1 MSIEAPQ
8 GILNIPNAT
17 LRVGKLVL
25 DNTVGADTVLNTVAR
40 NTALLVDSNTYV
52 ENKNWDLKLPNAW
65 VGEFEC
71 NTYTTADYSEFNFYS
86 EGATSNTQGYNLT
99 FKDTS
104 LELRYDGGS
113 ALTTVTIPSISTASL
128 RKIRIL
134 FERTTLSVAV
144 DGTNVLSY
152 NDTEGPRARV
162 YNDTTGGFI
171 NFFTTGG
178 AIKNVRIVNEKWM
191 TDGTGNINYV
201 GGKVGVGTDS
211 PTVALDVVGD
221 LKVSGNTFYSN
232 NTSIHVD
239 SNVVV
244 EFTGPHGRGVVPLKK
259 FPEIVFDASKLD
271 GNDTTNTYTQAGYTV
286 TASSQFDASYA
297 VHNTFNDV
305 LQDIEAG
312 AGGILWTSATS
323 TYPAAGGFYVGTTH
337 GIGTTYGE
345 FIKLELPYKIKPK
358 EVRIFPRTFQN
369 FGAGNSQSPAQFK
382 IFGSNDNFSS
392 EIVELY
398 HQNTDWVNN
407 ETWGVFDISHTTHFK
422 HFGIVFTKTNKAD
435 IVGVQEIEYYGY
447 EEPAP
452 PGDLSLDTTLKSTF
466 NSVRSNNYVMYFDGD
481 GFIPGDNT
489 SNNLVD
495 NKSVIHHNATYDSTG
510 KYWTLDGSTE
520 SNVTTGSLGFEGDVP
535 HTVSTWI
542 NASNLEA
549 NASTQQLF
557 SIGSGYS
564 EEIVRVDDTQ
574 IAANT
579 WHNLTYAYQ
588 GEGGSK
594 VTYVDGRKVE
604 EAQVEDTFGDY
615 PPFPMTGYSQG
626 GYVVSASS
634 EIVNHPAWDAFD
646 DNVTDV
652 SACWHTPYPLY
663 DVNNDG
669 AYNGTVQL
677 ASNTNLGEWLKIE
690 MPHRLVVSYVTIRA
704 RGSGGTYEGQ
714 APEDF
719 QICGSNDNVNW
730 DVLASFTGESPQD
743 DGTSNY
749 IINSTKGYNYHAI
762 VSSRSVAANA
772 TAVVIQNVKFYGHK
786 EGDLTRFPEPTRVL
800 KYPHVAMT
808 GPAQRGYVA
817 SVSSY
822 YNTGVKPEHPF
833 INEWVSQSNS
843 WQSGPLGNNT
853 TTGAGRY
860 TAGSTFNT
868 AYLSNTPLYG
878 EGGFQTPELSNTW
891 TGEWLQIELPYN
903 LKTTQHIFRNAD
915 GDAAWNDSI
924 PTSGVILGS
933 TNGST
938 WNLIHQFSSTLKNQ
952 TIDVSHTTYYKY
964 FRVVGTAVG
973 GSATVMLIPE
983 WELYGVQENTGTP
996 AIVGGPFAGKVA
1008 NFRVYDQYL
1017 GDERIQEIYDAQKDE
1032 FGHKK
1037 SSMTFYKGRIGVGT
1051 TEPEGALTVVDEP
1064 HALAKFPARA
1074 VSAND
1079 SYVEGDGQI
1088 KLSAADGSGY
1098 QAFDGLTST
1107 SWTATPT
1114 RNTRLSEE
1122 VDFGA
1127 WLKIQTPESMS
1138 LKKAEI
1144 ESKPDWAQ
1152 VGGDILGPDAGG
1164 QFGRAVACNHD
1175 GTRVIVGGYIFN
1187 SSQGKVI
1194 VYDWN
1199 GSGWT
1204 MVGDVL
1210 TDAAASNT
1218 PNFGHSVAISG
1229 DGNIIA
1235 VAAPFEHAN
1244 GADSGTVRV
1253 YYLSG
1258 ATWTILPDSGSLT
1271 SSDLGFVDVFV
1282 GESADDHLGYGGVK
1296 LSYDGYTI
1304 LIAEIED
1311 DTGFSNAGRVRV
1323 YTYANGAWSP
1333 KGSSLSGTAANERL
1347 GWSLDMSED
1356 GNHIIFATDDTI
1368 TNPYVK
1374 VYEYGS
1380 DWTQKGAT
1388 FTYTANDGRHA
1399 VAISND
1405 GNVVAIGQNN
1415 ADVADGARAEDG
1427 GVVKVY
1433 NYEGSGWVLKGT
1445 INDPVEATNEDFGS
1459 FIALSGDGK
1468 RLIVSKPDEGS
1479 TNQGQLF
1486 TFEYTGSSWIT
1497 RQPVASYG
1505 ALGDSAD
1512 GDARIGR
1519 GGNDSRSLAIS
1530 RDGSTIIAGE
1540 QGFDGLFTTA
1550 NGGRA
1555 RVFSMPSNIK
1565 SIWGSN
1571 DDVNW
1576 TKITT
1581 APTREEATSNV
1592 AGLAFGY
1599 DDRLEF
1605 KNLDNPNYYKYHAIV
1620 ADAFTQL
1627 KDIKLFGVRN
1637 QGSSTLHDGT
1647 LTLTKNLDVPR
1658 IGPPPDADD
1667 TPRRDRLV
1675 VEYNTHKNP
1684 MEDGLVQDTSG
1695 RGNDGVFFG
1704 GAKYSAADKA
1714 FNFDGTNDYILSPS
1728 ISGTSTGAFVHS
1740 LCAWA
1745 KFNTGTGNAVLSLGT
1760 FVGSNGTSTIHA
1772 NGNGTFSSVFN
1783 DNSVHFTTD
1792 MTTNT
1797 WYFIV
1802 ITYDGGS
1809 TVSSRRAFVN
1819 GKEVSQSGTSGTIT
1833 SLSLPTNPNLYVG
1846 GQSNGNQDFDGQIS
1860 NPKLYDVALTAEE
1873 VKTLYDMGRCSNA
1886 IPKTLHIMGGMMRY
1900 NNDIGKL
1907 QIHNGVQW
1915 YTIGGVSATGGNS
1928 VTYTTDGH
1936 TVHTFTTS
1944 GTLYVQS
1951 GGEIEYLVV
1960 GGGGAGGSDRGGGGG
1975 AGGMIT
1981 GTMTISPGSY
1991 NIVRGGGAVD
2001 TNEYG
2006 TSSGTNSSFAGLIAI
2021 GGGGGGGEGGAG
2033 ANGGSGGGSGYGSS
2047 GYGNGTTGQG
2057 NRGGRGWSGSG
2068 YRTAGGGG
2076 GAGGPGLDGSSNA
2089 TNAGVQRP
2097 DGGPGIA
2104 SSISG
2109 TSYFYAGGGGG
2120 GRCDVD
2126 SSGSLGGK
2134 SGYGGSGVGGH
2145 GAASTSGS
2153 GYDAVA
2159 YRGSGGG
2166 GGGQTSGSN
2175 GGHGSQGIVIIRY
2188 LQ

>member
-422 HFGIVFTKTNKAD
+422 HFGIVFTKTNKAN
-435 IVGVQEIEYYGY
+435 IVGVQEIKYYGY

-466 NSVRSNNYVMYFDGD
+466 NSVRSNNYVMYFDGKD
-481 GFIPGDNT
+481 PAAGNVPK
-489 SNNLVD
+489 NLVND
-495 NKSVIHHNATYDSTG
+495 SSISITPTNVVFDATNNC
-510 KYWTLDGSTE
+510 WTLDGSTE
-520 SNVTTGSLGFEGDVP
+520 SNVTTGSLGFEGDAP

-549 NASTQQLF
+549 NALTQQLF
-557 SIGSGYS
+557 SIGSGYDKAFLK
-564 EEIVRVDDTQ
+564 VDDTQ

-579 WHNLTYAYQ
+579 WHNVTYAYQ

-604 EAQVEDTFGDY
+604 EAQVEDTFGEY
-615 PPFPMTGYSQG
+615 PPFAMTGYKTG
-626 GYVVSASS
+626 GYCASASS
-634 EIVNHPAWDAFD
+634 ESSNANHKAYDAFD
-646 DNVTDV
+646 KLSGNSTE
-652 SACWHTPYPLY
+652 SWHSQDYGYSSGGDATRLTFPTWS
-663 DVNNDG
+663 G
-669 AYNGTVQL
+669 
-677 ASNTNLGEWLKIE
+677 STNHNGEWLKLEI
-690 MPHRLVVSYVTIRA
+690 PHKIILNYINIIARSSHPYQRPRQFTIV
-704 RGSGGTYEGQ
+704 
-714 APEDF
+714 
-719 QICGSNDNVNW
+719 GSNDDVNW
-730 DVLASFTGESPQD
+730 ETLYQEISRS
-743 DGTSNY
+743 GTSSTIPTNDTHVMSGLSAGKSFKY
-749 IINSTKGYNYHAI
+749 FAIIIKN
-762 VSSRSVAANA
+762 AATDNLHNH
-772 TAVVIQNVKFYGHK
+772 TSIGDMQLYGHK

-800 KYPHVAMT
+800 KYPHIAMT

-817 SVSSY
+817 SASWSQTAIVGENMIWEAFNGIASEIGMLLTGINY
-822 YNTGVKPEHPF
+822 DNDGNANT
-833 INEWVSQSNS
+833 
-843 WQSGPLGNNT
+843 SGT
-853 TTGAGRY
+853 TASRLS
-860 TAGSTFNT
+860 ASDSTP
-868 AYLSNTPLYG
+868 Y
-878 EGGFQTPELSNTW
+878 
-891 TGEWLQIELPYN
+891 GEWLKLELPNKIKLDRYIFTSRN
-903 LKTTQHIFRNAD
+903 DATLWTQSVEAGQVWGSD
-915 GDAAWNDSI
+915 NDSDWVHLH
-924 PTSGVILGS
+924 TFTNSGFTGASQTASFNVT
-933 TNGST
+933 TN
-938 WNLIHQFSSTLKNQ
+938 N
-952 TIDVSHTTYYKY
+952 YYKY
-964 FRVVGTAVG
+964 YAFIVTKTFAAGTDG
-973 GSATVMLIPE
+973 YLCIPE
-983 WELYGVQENTGTP
+983 LEYYGTEEDTETP
-996 AIVGGPFAGKVA
+996 MIVGGPFAGKVA

-1037 SSMTFYKGRIGVGT
+1037 SSVTFYKGRIGVGT

-1064 HALAKFPARA
+1064 HALQKFPARA
-1074 VSAND
+1074 ISADD

-1204 MVGDVL
+1204 MVGDPL

-1540 QGFDGLFTTA
+1540 QGFDPPSGS

-1675 VEYNTHKNP
+1675 VEYNTSTNP
-1684 MEDGLVQDTSG
+1684 VEDGVVRDTSG
-1695 RGNDGVFFG
+1695 RGLDGVFNGTTAYDVTQKALVFNGATSDYIKSRIDNTSG
-1704 GAKYSAADKA
+1704 GYIHTVSQWFRNNTTLSSENQYLHFIGSEGTNKGSAIQFSASTSVYVSFYANYLYNSYSNLGLETVGKWRHIAYSYSGGPTSTTNPKIYIDGELKTGWAIGGGSASTTIDLDA
-1714 FNFDGTNDYILSPS
+1714 NALLILGNRATYGQPFDGS
-1728 ISGTSTGAFVHS
+1728 ISQF
-1740 LCAWA
+1740 
-1745 KFNTGTGNAVLSLGT
+1745 
-1760 FVGSNGTSTIHA
+1760 
-1772 NGNGTFSSVFN
+1772 
-1783 DNSVHFTTD
+1783 
-1792 MTTNT
+1792 
-1797 WYFIV
+1797 
-1802 ITYDGGS
+1802 
-1809 TVSSRRAFVN
+1809 
-1819 GKEVSQSGTSGTIT
+1819 
-1833 SLSLPTNPNLYVG
+1833 
-1846 GQSNGNQDFDGQIS
+1846 
-1860 NPKLYDVALTAEE
+1860 KLYDTALTAEE
-1873 VKTLYDMGRCSNA
+1873 VKTLYQMGRCDEG
-1886 IPKTLHIMGGMMRY
+1886 H
-1900 NNDIGKL
+1900 
-1907 QIHNGVQW
+1907 
-1915 YTIGGVSATGGNS
+1915 
-1928 VTYTTDGH
+1928 H
-1936 TVHTFTTS
+1936 TVNFSKTRVGIGLGDGEVPQAALDVRGDIRYINIAPIALPTFYDHI
-1944 GTLYVQS
+1944 L
-1951 GGEIEYLVV
+1951 
-1960 GGGGAGGSDRGGGGG
+1960 AGRSDRGIYPIVGTQGGTKIYNVYCEPDMYGGGWMCFAQVPQVGPPMPTWNLYTDELGNSDVFLSPQNSTTRRHAMFSVPMNILSNNNGVNLDVLLMVYGNALRNNGTFG
-1975 AGGMIT
+1975 AKVGAIWRSVNLNNAFNSNFAGST
-1981 GTMTISPGSY
+1981 GTDS
-1991 NIVRGGGAVD
+1991 NQAR
-2001 TNEYG
+2001 
-2006 TSSGTNSSFAGLIAI
+2006 
-2021 GGGGGGGEGGAG
+2021 
-2033 ANGGSGGGSGYGSS
+2033 
-2047 GYGNGTTGQG
+2047 
-2057 NRGGRGWSGSG
+2057 
-2068 YRTAGGGG
+2068 
-2076 GAGGPGLDGSSNA
+2076 SSN
-2089 TNAGVQRP
+2089 GV
-2097 DGGPGIA
+2097 DFIA
-2104 SSISG
+2104 SSKALYKGNTGWDFSISVNG
-2109 TSYFYAGGGGG
+2109 EATDG
-2120 GRCDVD
+2120 
-2126 SSGSLGGK
+2126 
-2134 SGYGGSGVGGH
+2134 GYGDNNDGT
-2145 GAASTSGS
+2145 A
-2153 GYDAVA
+2153 GYIVHAV
-2159 YRGSGGG
+2159 
-2166 GGGQTSGSN
+2166 SN
-2175 GGHGSQGIVIIRY
+2175 GWNLYCDAIVGPGGSWQYVNNGNFEYVRFFVRPSSF
-2188 LQ
+2188 